1 MAALAPGR
9 APNPFVIRGRA
20 QVNISV
26 WLNVYSIV
34 LLCEKD
40 RAELIVDFTA
50 NLRLNANSCEVR
62 R

>member
-1 MAALAPGR
+1 MAALALDQV
-9 APNPFVIRGRA
+9 PNPFVIRGRA
-20 QVNISV
+20 QLNISV

-34 LLCEKD
+34 LFCEKD

-50 NLRLNANSCEVR
+50 NLRLNATSCEVR